1 MGFVIRPATE
11 DDLPEMLQLWR
22 EMMDFHAHW
31 DDRFRPKPSPE
42 AEQAWANYLR
52 QDIFGRDTWCVLV
65 AEDNNK
71 LVGQIAGELR
81 QPAPVFEPQTY
92 GYVTDIVVAPCA
104 RRQGIGKALFSAL
117 EAWFRAQGA
126 AYLQL
131 QVLESNPASQAF
143 WRAMG
148 CTDYMD
154 TLWYDL
160 EAE

>member
-1 MGFVIRPATE
+1 MDLVIRPATE
-11 DDLPEMLQLWR
+11 DDLPQMLELWR

-42 AEQAWANYLR
+42 AEHAWADYLR

-81 QPAPVFEPQTY
+81 EPAPVFEPQTY
-92 GYVTDIVVAPCA
+92 GYVTDIVVAPDV
-104 RRQGIGKALFSAL
+104 RRRAIGRALFTAL
-117 EAWFRAQGA
+117 EAWFRKHGA
-126 AYLQL
+126 TYLQL
-131 QVLESNPASQAF
+131 QVLGSNPASQAF

-148 CTDYMD
+148 CRDYSD
-154 TLWYDL
+154 ILWYDL
-160 EAE
+160 EAG